1 MRRATGDITVMM
13 AACLIELSSPT
24 AVVELYFS
32 QKSVV
37 HVNTGK
43 SYSITLQVGTEGRY
57 NYTCAFTRSGRYTMV
72 VDQYHTTAAL
82 TKISPP
88 PGFEPRI
95 VQRVDGRYT
104 DYAVLAA
111 SSFK

>member
-1 MRRATGDITVMM
+1 
-13 AACLIELSSPT
+13 
-24 AVVELYFS
+24 
-32 QKSVV
+32 
-37 HVNTGK
+37 
-43 SYSITLQVGTEGRY
+43 
-57 NYTCAFTRSGRYTMV
+57 MV

-95 VQRVDGRYT
+95 VQRVNGRYT